1 MVKLIVKKAFRNSED
16 FTMFE
21 ENQEIEVSQER
32 AQNIKDKLPGYT
44 EEVKAKQ
51 KPKQTKQS
59 TQRSKEKR
67 KTNKDYE
74 SKE

>member
-44 EEVKAKQ
+44 EEVKTKQ

>member
-32 AQNIKDKLPGYT
+32 AQSIKDKLPGYT
-44 EEVKAKQ
+44 EEVKTKQ
-51 KPKQTKQS
+51 KPRQTKQS
-59 TQRSKEKR
+59 TQKSKEKR
-67 KTNKDYE
+67 KPNKDYE

>member
-21 ENQEIEVSQER
+21 EDQEIEVSQER
-32 AQNIKDKLPGYT
+32 AQSIKDKLPGYT
-44 EEVKAKQ
+44 EEVKTKQ
-51 KPKQTKQS
+51 KPKQTKQP
-59 TQRSKEKR
+59 TQRNKEKR
-67 KTNKDYE
+67 KPNKDYE

>member
-21 ENQEIEVSQER
+21 EDQEIEVSQER
-32 AQNIKDKLPGYT
+32 AQSIKDKLPGYT
-44 EEVKAKQ
+44 EEVKTKQ

-59 TQRSKEKR
+59 TQRNKEKH
-67 KTNKDYE
+67 KPNKDYE